1 MKTGDTKKNFCI
13 CRPLELIPST
23 NQSTQTQTNQSTN
36 QSTQAQSTQTHTN
49 QSATN
54 QSTRAHQ
61 AQAQAQ
67 STFDMLLR
75 NQVSQPTA
83 LMQGQ
88 TIWKQLTDYYIEL
101 LLDSDGMSE
110 AEALDTLRNTA
121 HTRFAIRAKVCPRG
135 QTICCGTCT
144 YVCSERCG
152 LDIATR
158 IQIRLMTMKADQKRL
173 ELTMTREELIRRES
187 ALNRSI
193 KLLVE
198 SQTSTAS
205 QFNALIN
212 QLISGYWNVENRR
225 ELRMNGNYENP
236 NKLNYSPRLDYE
248 AHPKSGKPRIK
259 ANPDTG
265 EVVVLTWPNSGLCP
279 FCLPTNSAR
288 HRMPKSR

>member
-23 NQSTQTQTNQSTN
+23 A
-36 QSTQAQSTQTHTN
+36 QAQSTH
-49 QSATN
+49 
-54 QSTRAHQ
+54 
-61 AQAQAQ
+61 AQ

-75 NQVSQPTA
+75 NQISQPNA
-83 LMQGQ
+83 
-88 TIWKQLTDYYIEL
+88 TIWKQLTDYYVEL
-101 LLDSDGMSE
+101 LANNMNE

-152 LDIATR
+152 LDIAIR
-158 IQIRLMTMKADQKRL
+158 IQLRLMTMKADQKRL
-173 ELTMTREELIRRES
+173 ELTMPREEVLRRES

-193 KLLVE
+193 RLLVE
-198 SQTSTAS
+198 SPTSTAS

-212 QLISGYWNVENRR
+212 QLISGYWNAENRR

-236 NKLNYSPRLDYE
+236 NKLNYSPRLEYE

>member
-13 CRPLELIPST
+13 CRPLELIPS
-23 NQSTQTQTNQSTN
+23 ST
-36 QSTQAQSTQTHTN
+36 
-49 QSATN
+49 
-54 QSTRAHQ
+54 
-61 AQAQAQ
+61 QAQ

-75 NQVSQPTA
+75 NQISQPNA
-83 LMQGQ
+83 

-101 LLDSDGMSE
+101 LANNSDMSE

-152 LDIATR
+152 LDIAIR

-173 ELTMTREELIRRES
+173 ELTMPHRQES
-187 ALNRSI
+187 ALNKSI
-193 KLLVE
+193 RLLVE
-198 SQTSTAS
+198 SPTSTAS

-212 QLISGYWNVENRR
+212 QLISGYWNAENRR

-236 NKLNYSPRLDYE
+236 NKLNYSPRLEYE

>member
-1 MKTGDTKKNFCI
+1 MKTGDTKRNFCI
-13 CRPLELIPST
+13 CRPLELIPH
-23 NQSTQTQTNQSTN
+23 TN
-36 QSTQAQSTQTHTN
+36 QSTQAQTN
-49 QSATN
+49 Q
-54 QSTRAHQ
+54 AHQ
-61 AQAQAQ
+61 AQTNQPAQAQSTHTQSTAHTQAQ
-67 STFDMLLR
+67 STFDFDTLLR
-75 NQVSQPTA
+75 NQINQPNA
-83 LMQGQ
+83 

-101 LLDSDGMSE
+101 LANNMSE

-152 LDIATR
+152 LDIAIR

-173 ELTMTREELIRRES
+173 ELTMPHRQES

-193 KLLVE
+193 RLLVE
-198 SQTSTAS
+198 SPTSTAS

-236 NKLNYSPRLDYE
+236 NKLNYSPRLEYE

>member
-23 NQSTQTQTNQSTN
+23 A
-36 QSTQAQSTQTHTN
+36 QAQSTH
-49 QSATN
+49 
-54 QSTRAHQ
+54 
-61 AQAQAQ
+61 AQ

-75 NQVSQPTA
+75 NQINQPNA
-83 LMQGQ
+83 
-88 TIWKQLTDYYIEL
+88 TIWKQLTDYYVEL
-101 LLDSDGMSE
+101 LANNMNE

-152 LDIATR
+152 LDIAIR
-158 IQIRLMTMKADQKRL
+158 IQLRLMTMKADQKRL
-173 ELTMTREELIRRES
+173 ELTMPREEVLRRES

-193 KLLVE
+193 RLLVE
-198 SQTSTAS
+198 SPTSTAS

-212 QLISGYWNVENRR
+212 QLISGYWNAENRR

-236 NKLNYSPRLDYE
+236 NKLNYSPRLEYE

>member
-1 MKTGDTKKNFCI
+1 MKTGDTKRNFCI
-13 CRPLELIPST
+13 CRPLELIPPSGQAQAKQT
-23 NQSTQTQTNQSTN
+23 THTQTN
-36 QSTQAQSTQTHTN
+36 QSTQAQSTQT
-49 QSATN
+49 
-54 QSTRAHQ
+54 
-61 AQAQAQ
+61 QAQ

-75 NQVSQPTA
+75 NQINQPHA
-83 LMQGQ
+83 

-101 LLDSDGMSE
+101 LLDSDGISE

-152 LDIATR
+152 LDIAIR

-173 ELTMTREELIRRES
+173 ELTMPREEVIKRES

-193 KLLVE
+193 RLLAE
-198 SQTSTAS
+198 SPTSTAS

-236 NKLNYSPRLDYE
+236 NKLNYSPRLEYE

>member
-23 NQSTQTQTNQSTN
+23 NQATNQSATNHQAHTN
-36 QSTQAQSTQTHTN
+36 QSTQAQ
-49 QSATN
+49 A
-54 QSTRAHQ
+54 Q
-61 AQAQAQ
+61 AQAQSAQTQPNQAQ

-75 NQVSQPTA
+75 NQINQPTA
-83 LMQGQ
+83 LTQGQ

-173 ELTMTREELIRRES
+173 EQQLLGSRNKES

-193 KLLVE
+193 KLLAE
-198 SQTSTAS
+198 SPTSTAS